1 LCIQEN
7 LFKMEKEL
15 TKKLKKTIE
24 MLDQKF
30 SKDKLVEEFE
40 KSSTEFE
47 ILVEKGLIKKR
58 GNNALSILDRNST
71 KVNFNTL

>member
-1 LCIQEN
+1 MYTQEN

-15 TKKLKKTIE
+15 TVELKKTIE
-24 MLDQKF
+24 MLDKKF
-30 SKDKLVEEFE
+30 SNDKLMGEFE

-47 ILVEKGLIKKR
+47 LLVEKGLIKKR

-71 KVNFNTL
+71 NVTFNTI